1 MPGWRSQI
9 VIVFVLMTIVLAV
22 GTLGFQM
29 VEGWSTFD
37 SFYMTLITL
46 TTVGYEEVHPL
57 TFNGRV
63 FASILMLAGVTTIL
77 AAITILGDM
86 MLKLELADTF
96 GRRRRR
102 KMLNQLSEHYIV
114 CGAGRVGRGVVRELK
129 RSNARILLIE
139 SDPERAKWGREQEIP
154 TLVADATQDATLREA
169 SIETARGLVSAMASD
184 AQNVYVTLSA
194 RVLNPELL
202 IASRASS
209 QDAED
214 RLRRAGAN
222 TAFTPY
228 TFIGHRLAQS
238 MLRPHVMSFLDLASA
253 CGLEAQLDIEIE
265 EVLVSATSEVVSK
278 TLEESRIRPTFGV
291 IILAIRKPDGKM
303 EFNPADSTKME
314 PDDVLIAM
322 GERSDLKRLEDTV
335 ES

>member
-1 MPGWRSQI
+1 MT
-9 VIVFVLMTIVLAV
+9 VVLTV

-57 TFNGRV
+57 SFNGRI
-63 FASILMLAGVTTIL
+63 FASVLMLAGVTTIL
-77 AAITILGDM
+77 ASITILGDM

-102 KMLNQLSEHYIV
+102 KMLKKLSNHYIV
-114 CGAGRVGRGVVRELK
+114 CGAGRVGRGVIRELK
-129 RSNARILLIE
+129 RSNAKILLIE
-139 SDPERAKWGREQEIP
+139 SDRDRAKWGQDQEIP
-154 TLVADATQDATLREA
+154 TLVADATQDSTLHEA
-169 SIETARGLVSAMASD
+169 SIDTASGLVAAMASD

-194 RVLNPELL
+194 RVLNPDLL

-209 QDAED
+209 KEAED

-238 MLRPHVMSFLDLASA
+238 MLRPHVLSFLDLASA
-253 CGLEAQLDIEIE
+253 FGREAHMDIEIE
-265 EVLVSATSEVVSK
+265 EVLVSPKSDVASK
-278 TLEESRIRPTFGV
+278 TLEESQIRAAFGV
-291 IILAIRKPDGKM
+291 IILAIKKPDGTM
-303 EFNPADSTKME
+303 QFNPAGATKME

-322 GERSDLKRLEDTV
+322 GERSDLKKLEDTV
-335 ES
+335 EQ

>member
-1 MPGWRSQI
+1 
-9 VIVFVLMTIVLAV
+9 MTIVLAV
-22 GTLGFQM
+22 GTLGFQI
-29 VEGWSTFD
+29 VEGWSMFD

-57 TFNGRV
+57 TFNGRI
-63 FASILMLAGVTTIL
+63 FASVLMLAGVTTIL
-77 AAITILGDM
+77 ASITILGDM

-102 KMLNQLSEHYIV
+102 KMLKKLSNHYIV
-114 CGAGRVGRGVVRELK
+114 CGAGRVGRGVIRELK
-129 RSNARILLIE
+129 RSNAKILLIE
-139 SDPERAKWGREQEIP
+139 SDRDRAKWGQDQEIP
-154 TLVADATQDATLREA
+154 TLVADATQDSTLREA
-169 SIETARGLVSAMASD
+169 SIDTASGLVAAMASD

-209 QDAED
+209 KEAED

-238 MLRPHVMSFLDLASA
+238 MLRPHVLSFLDLASA
-253 CGLEAQLDIEIE
+253 FGREAHLDIEIE
-265 EVLVSATSEVVSK
+265 EVLVSPTSDVASK
-278 TLEESRIRPTFGV
+278 TLEESRIRAAFGV
-291 IILAIRKPDGKM
+291 IILAIKKPDGTM
-303 EFNPADSTKME
+303 QFNPAGGAKIE

-322 GERSDLKRLEDTV
+322 GERSDLKKLEDAV
-335 ES
+335 EG

>member
-1 MPGWRSQI
+1 
-9 VIVFVLMTIVLAV
+9 MTIVLAI

-29 VEGWSTFD
+29 VEGWSVFD
-37 SFYMTLITL
+37 AFYMTLITL

-57 TFNGRV
+57 SFNGRI
-63 FASILMLAGVTTIL
+63 FASVLMLAGVTTIL
-77 AAITILGDM
+77 ASITILGDM

-102 KMLNQLSEHYIV
+102 KMLKKLSNHYIV
-114 CGAGRVGRGVVRELK
+114 CGAGRVGRGVIRELK
-129 RSNARILLIE
+129 RSNVKILLIE
-139 SDPERAKWGREQEIP
+139 SDRDRAKWGQDQEIP
-154 TLVADATQDATLREA
+154 TLVADATQDSTLREA
-169 SIETARGLVSAMASD
+169 SIDTASGLVAAMASD

-194 RVLNPELL
+194 RVLNPDLL

-209 QDAED
+209 KDAED

-238 MLRPHVMSFLDLASA
+238 MLRPHVLSFLDLASA
-253 CGLEAQLDIEIE
+253 FGREAHLDIEIE
-265 EVLVSATSEVVSK
+265 EVLVSPKSDVASK
-278 TLEESRIRPTFGV
+278 TLEESRIRAAFGV
-291 IILAIRKPDGKM
+291 IILAIKKPDGTM
-303 EFNPADSTKME
+303 QFNPAGSAKIE

-322 GERSDLKRLEDTV
+322 GERSNLKKLEDKV
-335 ES
+335 ER

>member
-1 MPGWRSQI
+1 MESWRSQI
-9 VIVFVLMTIVLAV
+9 VIVFALMTIVLTV
-22 GTLGFQM
+22 GTLGFQI
-29 VEGWSTFD
+29 VEDWSMFD
-37 SFYMTLITL
+37 SFYMALITL
-46 TTVGYEEVHPL
+46 TTVGYAEVHPL
-57 TFNGRV
+57 TFNGRI
-63 FASILMLAGVTTIL
+63 FSSILMLAGVTTIL
-77 AAITILGDM
+77 ASVTILGDM

-102 KMLNQLSEHYIV
+102 KMLEKLSNHYIV
-114 CGAGRVGRGVVRELK
+114 CGAGRVGRGVIRELK

-139 SDPERAKWGREQEIP
+139 SDPGRAKWGQDQEIA

-169 SIETARGLVSAMASD
+169 SIETASGLVSVMASD
-184 AQNVYVTLSA
+184 AQNVYVALSA
-194 RVLNPELL
+194 RVLNPDLL

-209 QDAED
+209 KDAED

-238 MLRPHVMSFLDLASA
+238 MLRPHVLSFLDLASA
-253 CGLEAQLDIEIE
+253 FGREAHLDIETE
-265 EVLVSATSEVVSK
+265 EILVSPKSDVASK

-291 IILAIRKPDGKM
+291 IILAVKKADGTM
-303 EFNPADSTKME
+303 QFNPAGSAKIE
-314 PDDVLIAM
+314 PGDVLIAM
-322 GERSDLKRLEDTV
+322 GERSDLKKLEDKV

>member
-253 CGLEAQLDIEIE
+253 FGREAQLDIEIE